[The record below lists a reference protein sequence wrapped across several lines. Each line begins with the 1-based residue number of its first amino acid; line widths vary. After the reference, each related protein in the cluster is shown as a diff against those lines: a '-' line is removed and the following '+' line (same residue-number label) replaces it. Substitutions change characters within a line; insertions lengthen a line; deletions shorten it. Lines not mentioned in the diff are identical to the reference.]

1 VFARGCRRSLT
12 RTDIDTNQI
21 LADLTSWRFILRL
34 VNRIQFSAALFR
46 YIESHVFAQF
56 RREGEMSKQQHLCPL
71 GFTNQLFAAGSHI
84 CQIYSDDDERI
95 HSSLGFL
102 ESGLKN
108 GEKTA
113 CFNRERNDSA
123 LAERLAQHGL
133 SLPSLTESKALTM
146 AETSEVY
153 FLDGCFSPERML
165 GRLQQ
170 FYEDSVSEGF
180 TAARVIGEMIVEI
193 RAMKGGDRLMEY
205 ESRVSLQMRTYP
217 VTAVCQYDANAFDGA
232 TIMQVLKVHPL
243 MVIRGTVVH
252 NPYFVPPEEYL
263 KQFQAN

>member
-1 VFARGCRRSLT
+1 MPK
-12 RTDIDTNQI
+12 
-21 LADLTSWRFILRL
+21 
-34 VNRIQFSAALFR
+34 
-46 YIESHVFAQF
+46 HP
-56 RREGEMSKQQHLCPL
+56 HLCPL
-71 GFTNQLFAAGSHI
+71 GFTDQFFPAGSHI
-84 CQIYSDDDERI
+84 CQIYDDDEERI

-102 ESGLKN
+102 DSGLKN

-113 CFNRERNDSA
+113 CFNRKLDDSA
-123 LAERLAQHGL
+123 LAERLEQRGL
-133 SLPSLTESKALTM
+133 SVSQLTESKALTR

-153 FLDGCFSPERML
+153 FKDGCFSPEHML
-165 GRLQQ
+165 GLLRQ

-180 TAARVIGEMIVEI
+180 TAARVIGEMIAEI
-193 RAMKGGDRLMEY
+193 RDMKGGNRLMEY

-243 MVIRGTVVH
+243 MVIRGAVVH

-263 KQFQAN
+263 KQLQAH